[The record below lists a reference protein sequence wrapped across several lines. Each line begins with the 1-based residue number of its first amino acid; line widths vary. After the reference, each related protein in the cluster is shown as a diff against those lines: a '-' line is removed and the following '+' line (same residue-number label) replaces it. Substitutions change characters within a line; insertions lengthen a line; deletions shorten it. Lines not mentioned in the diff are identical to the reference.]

1 MAATL
6 APPKMDKK
14 TALLQKAAG
23 DSKLSVEAVGL
34 LTMLC
39 LSETALELATKP
51 PELARYIGVGRDKTR
66 KLLNKL
72 DEHGYIQK
80 RQVRQQTPDGKTVF
94 GENKIKISV
103 D

>member
-1 MAATL
+1 MTATL
-6 APPKMDKK
+6 ALPKMDKK

-51 PELARYIGVGRDKTR
+51 PELARYIGVGQTKAYTLLKT
-66 KLLNKL
+66 LQ
-72 DEHGYIQK
+72 DAGYIHKWQS
-80 RQVRQQTPDGKTVF
+80 RTKTETGSPF
-94 GENKIKISV
+94 GENKIKIL